1 MREENKS
8 KIVPLK
14 ASVPTI
20 NHAKVWLTVRVERI
34 DWEKQV
40 LNYLLKELTLW
51 DKKNSDLVGLQI
63 DFDAN
68 TYGLDKYFSF
78 LKNLRNTVPEKYK
91 LSITGVMDWIVLG
104 DREGFKKLNGV
115 VDEIIIQTYQGTKT
129 IHNYRDYLSKL
140 NYFPLPYKIGLVQ
153 NGLFDEDIIDK
164 RDPNFKG
171 YVVFL
176 VNE

>member
-1 MREENKS
+1 
-8 KIVPLK
+8 
-14 ASVPTI
+14 
-20 NHAKVWLTVRVERI
+20 
-34 DWEKQV
+34 
-40 LNYLLKELTLW
+40 
-51 DKKNSDLVGLQI
+51 
-63 DFDAN
+63 
-68 TYGLDKYFSF
+68 
-78 LKNLRNTVPEKYK
+78 
-91 LSITGVMDWIVLG
+91 MDWIVLG

-115 VDEIIIQTYQGTKT
+115 IDEIIIQTYQGTKT

-153 NGLFDEDIIDK
+153 NGLFDEHIIDK